1 VSTRSPAARSEPD
14 PGQVA
19 KAWLTGVVERTPLD
33 RVSELDLELL
43 AAEAVPLVAAILDA
57 LDAPSGELGADVG
70 RRASM
75 LRRLRPGDRAC
86 AEAPR
91 DLAVLQSVLIGSV
104 GSGEGARRRFAG
116 PGLAPQRL
124 AELFGSLHGSL
135 AESLVAERDLPGR
148 DRPEALPGRADL
160 DQWLDVLVAEHRR
173 YGRPFALALLEL
185 KGLGRIIDTH
195 GRRPGELM
203 LTAATTVIRNQIRIV
218 DRAFALD
225 DGGFCV
231 LAPNV
236 DADRLRRMADRVA
249 RVVQASQ
256 AADAPRIA
264 ISAGISGCPE
274 HGQDGGR
281 LLAIAGDALGAAKA
295 SGEPVQ
301 VALNGARSGSPA

>member
-1 VSTRSPAARSEPD
+1 VSTPSSAAPSEPD

-19 KAWLTGVVERTPLD
+19 KAWLTGIVERTPLD
-33 RVSELDLELL
+33 RVAELDLDLL
-43 AAEAVPLVAAILDA
+43 AAEAVPLVAAILEA
-57 LDAPSGELGADVG
+57 LDTPGRGLGAEAG
-70 RRASM
+70 QRAGM
-75 LRRLRPGDRAC
+75 LSRLRPGDRAC

-91 DLAVLQSVLIGSV
+91 DLAVLQSVLIE
-104 GSGEGARRRFAG
+104 SGGYGGPTQRRLAG
-116 PGLAPQRL
+116 RLAPQRL

-135 AESLVAERDLPGR
+135 AESLAAERDLPERESQG
-148 DRPEALPGRADL
+148 ALPGHADL
-160 DQWLDVLVAEHRR
+160 DQWLEVLVAEHRR
-173 YGRPFALALLEL
+173 YGRPFAVALLALE
-185 KGLGRIIDTH
+185 GLDRIIEAH

-203 LTAATTVIRNQIRIV
+203 QAAATTVIRSQIRIV
-218 DRAFALD
+218 DRAFTLD